1 MMHTFGENLRE
12 LREER
17 DLKQK
22 EVADALFISNKML
35 SSYERGISQP
45 PIDMLIRICEFFQVS
60 ADSLL
65 GIEEHPEESAGKHGN
80 EGTGEESALPDVI
93 SVPKGTGRGY
103 SSSADDRR
111 ILSYYH
117 RLDPESKDAIRGLMI
132 CYCKEQEQKEAV
144 RESEA

>member
-1 MMHTFGENLRE
+1 MLHTFGESLRE

-65 GIEEHPEESAGKHGN
+65 GIKTPAPREHAPETQILGGGGVFCPRTRMKRTAGSFP
-80 EGTGEESALPDVI
+80 TTTDWIRRA
-93 SVPKGTGRGY
+93 RRQ
-103 SSSADDRR
+103 SADF
-111 ILSYYH
+111 
-117 RLDPESKDAIRGLMI
+117 
-132 CYCKEQEQKEAV
+132 
-144 RESEA
+144 